1 MRVFNIATMA
11 LVIAGAIIFGLA
23 GLFQFDLVA
32 YVCGSSESPLGRAL
46 YALIGLSGLWQLAW
60 LATHKP
66 TAQLV

>member
-32 YVCGSSESPLGRAL
+32 YACGSSDSTMGRAL
-46 YALIGLSGLWQLAW
+46 YAFIGLSGLWQLAW

-66 TAQLV
+66 TVQLV